1 VKRNDRLAA
10 IVSHLRATAPR
21 PCSAESLAGQ
31 FAVSARTIERDI
43 VALQRT
49 GVPIWVT
56 PGRLGGYTID
66 PGEALPP
73 VELTVPEMA
82 ALAQALA
89 LPATMPYAHA
99 ARTARAKLVAALSA
113 SAVEGAGDLGTRL
126 ALAPVPQPIGPG
138 VPRIIEQAVLERQV
152 LALTDADGAGHDVEP
167 LALARG
173 GGRWFVVG
181 WARLRSPNAESGL
194 RGPNAESDGRARSF
208 ALDAIAAVHP
218 TGRSRPDGLPVD
230 GDTLEALLRQPE
242 RFDR

>member
-43 VALQRT
+43 VALRQT

-66 PGEALPP
+66 AGEALPP

-126 ALAPVPQPIGPG
+126 ALAPVPEPIGPG
-138 VPRIIEQAVLERQV
+138 VPRIVEQAVLERQV
-152 LALTDADGAGHDVEP
+152 LALTDAGGSGYEVEP

-181 WARLRSPNAESGL
+181 WARLRDPNAPTG
-194 RGPNAESDGRARSF
+194 GRARSF

-230 GDTLEALLRQPE
+230 GDTLEALLRHPE
-242 RFDR
+242 RFDA